1 MVYFKEKYIMNIKI
15 YKLSGSMIA
24 VQYDN
29 EDRYVLLQDAWLDD
43 PNVFTVLR
51 ELRSVYTYSS
61 KDGFDSS
68 TMELVKEENV

>member
-1 MVYFKEKYIMNIKI
+1 MNIKI

-29 EDRYVLLQDAWLDD
+29 EDRYVLLQDSWLDD

-61 KDGFDSS
+61 KDGFDNS

>member
-1 MVYFKEKYIMNIKI
+1 MNIKI

-51 ELRSVYTYSS
+51 ELRAVYTYSS
-61 KDGFDSS
+61 KDGFDNS

>member
-1 MVYFKEKYIMNIKI
+1 MNIKI

-29 EDRYVLLQDAWLDD
+29 EDRYVLLQDTWLDD

-61 KDGFDSS
+61 KDGFDNS

>member
-1 MVYFKEKYIMNIKI
+1 MNIKI

-43 PNVFTVLR
+43 PNVFTILR

-61 KDGFDSS
+61 KDGFDNS